1 MTLNVRETAR
11 LLDVSEKT
19 IYRWISQ
26 QKLPASRVGDQYRLN
41 KAELLEWATT
51 NQVRVSP
58 KIFQEDGLD
67 QVVSLEDG
75 LRAGGVF
82 YRVGGK
88 DKESVI
94 KEVVQIMPLPEEV
107 DRAYLLEVLLA
118 RESLGSTGIGEG
130 IAIPHVR
137 NPIVMHIPKPM
148 VSLCFLEYPIEF
160 DAIDHKPVHTLF
172 AIVSPAIKA
181 HLKLLSGLAFALR
194 DPEFASIISRR
205 GMRDEVLAAANRIDE
220 LVRPRSTPA

>member
-1 MTLNVRETAR
+1 MTLNVRDAAK

-51 NQVRVSP
+51 NQVQISP
-58 KIFQEDGLD
+58 KIFQEDGSD
-67 QVVSLEDG
+67 QVISLEEG

-82 YRVGGK
+82 YRVGGL
-88 DKESVI
+88 DKVSVI
-94 KEVVQIMPLPEEV
+94 KEVVQIMPLPDEV

-118 RESLGSTGIGEG
+118 RESLGSTGIGGG

-160 DAIDHKPVHTLF
+160 GAIDHLPVHTLF

-181 HLKLLSGLAFALR
+181 HLKLLSSLAFALR
-194 DPEFASIISRR
+194 DPEFAKIIEHQ
-205 GMRDEVLAAANRIDE
+205 GMRDEVFVAAKRIDD
-220 LVRPRSTPA
+220 LVCPRSE

>member
-1 MTLNVRETAR
+1 VTLNVRDAAK
-11 LLDVSEKT
+11 LLEVSEKT
-19 IYRWISQ
+19 VYRWISQ
-26 QKLPASRVGDQYRLN
+26 QKLPASRIGDQYRLN
-41 KAELLEWATT
+41 RAELLEWATA
-51 NQVRVSP
+51 NQVKVSP

-107 DRAYLLEVLLA
+107 DRDYLLEVLLA
-118 RESLGSTGIGEG
+118 RESLGSTGIGGG

-160 DAIDHKPVHTLF
+160 DAIDHQPVHTLF

-181 HLKLLSGLAFALR
+181 HLKLLSGLAYALR
-194 DPEFASIISRR
+194 DPEFASIIGRM
-205 GMRDEVLAAANRIDE
+205 GMRDEVFAAARRVDE
-220 LVRPRSTPA
+220 LVQPRSTQ

>member
-1 MTLNVRETAR
+1 MTLNVRDAAR

-51 NQVRVSP
+51 NQVKVSP

-67 QVVSLEDG
+67 QVVSLEEG

-130 IAIPHVR
+130 IAIPACEKSNRDAHSQTDGLTLLSRISDRIRCHRPQTGSHFVR
-137 NPIVMHIPKPM
+137 NRQSCDQSASETAFRVGLCTARSGIRFHHQPARHERR
-148 VSLCFLEYPIEF
+148 SL
-160 DAIDHKPVHTLF
+160 
-172 AIVSPAIKA
+172 
-181 HLKLLSGLAFALR
+181 
-194 DPEFASIISRR
+194 R
-205 GMRDEVLAAANRIDE
+205 GRETN
-220 LVRPRSTPA
+220 